1 MDFWLKLEIVQL
13 QRTIV
18 NSKNKF
24 KREYMTFLCHHLTIY
39 RLKAFKNKKVIT
51 FCISV
56 LLTLE
61 SR

>member
-13 QRTIV
+13 QRTTV
-18 NSKNKF
+18 NSKTSLKGS
-24 KREYMTFLCHHLTIY
+24 MTFLCHHLTIY
-39 RLKAFKNKKVIT
+39 RLKAFENKRVIT

>member
-1 MDFWLKLEIVQL
+1 
-13 QRTIV
+13 
-18 NSKNKF
+18 
-24 KREYMTFLCHHLTIY
+24 MTFLCHHLTIY

-61 SR
+61 SRLRVTLDNLRNLPAPEVPLFLLLLEEV